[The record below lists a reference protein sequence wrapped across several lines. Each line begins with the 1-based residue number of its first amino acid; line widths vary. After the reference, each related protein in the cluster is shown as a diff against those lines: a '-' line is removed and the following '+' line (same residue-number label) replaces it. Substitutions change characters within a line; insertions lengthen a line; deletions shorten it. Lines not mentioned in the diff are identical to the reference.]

1 MQPCSLAWAGAP
13 DRPAAAPGAT
23 PMPVVRRLN
32 FPSKSSISRL
42 LAAVGAW
49 LCLVVMVLVAGGV
62 AYVWSERH
70 GFDRLDDAAARQ
82 LDLYA
87 SVLENELGKQAY
99 LPALLDGD
107 LEVEALL
114 RAPMN
119 GALREAVNRELSR
132 FSVISGINAAFVLDA
147 LGTVAASS
155 DSYLSESSVGRDF
168 SKRPF
173 VTDALGGEES
183 RHFESNP
190 QTGAPEYYFARPVVR
205 EGQVWGVVVVRISL
219 APMESTWEDLA
230 FRLES
235 EKPLVVD
242 DQGLVI
248 ISSVPAWKFKTM
260 APAGWTKGHSMLPLV
275 PDTLGCCEWPW
286 LTPASA
292 GGSGS
297 QLARL
302 RVSADAPPISVVV
315 HERAVP
321 RFGWRLLIFS
331 NAAEVWHTARLA
343 AWGAGAI
350 SASAGLLLLYWLQ
363 RRRVIAQKLAARLAL
378 QQAYDDLERTVQQR
392 TRELQMSNSEL
403 QHEINE
409 RKHAETVLRQAQEEL
424 VQAEK
429 LALLGEM
436 SASISH
442 EVGQPLTALRA
453 LAENAKL
460 LLDRGQGDRV
470 ADNLRS
476 ITGLVERMGR
486 ITAQLKSFARKTRVA
501 DHPVRLN
508 VAVHAAQEM
517 LSWRLRAEDVE
528 VELDLI
534 AELHV
539 RCDENRLE
547 QVLVNLMANAADAMQ
562 GRQAKR
568 ITVRSWMHAGRAWV
582 RITDSGPG
590 IPNDLRA
597 HLFEPFFTTKPAGAG
612 LGLGLVI
619 SANIV
624 KEFGGELRAVP
635 VEQGAAFEF
644 DLPLEPSSGQEQ
656 QQQPQ
661 QQERQHV

>member
-1 MQPCSLAWAGAP
+1 MALAC
-13 DRPAAAPGAT
+13 AA
-23 PMPVVRRLN
+23 
-32 FPSKSSISRL
+32 I
-42 LAAVGAW
+42 
-49 LCLVVMVLVAGGV
+49 
-62 AYVWSERH
+62 AYVWSERQ
-70 GFDRLDDAAARQ
+70 GFERLDDAAARQ

-87 SVLENELGKQAY
+87 SVIENELGKQAY
-99 LPALLDGD
+99 LPALLDGNRD
-107 LEVEALL
+107 IESLL

-119 GALREAVNRELSR
+119 GALREGVNRELTR
-132 FSVISGINAAFVLDA
+132 FSVTSGINAAFVLDA
-147 LGTVAASS
+147 LGTVVASS
-155 DSYLSESSVGRDF
+155 DGYLDDSSVGQDF
-168 SKRPF
+168 SRRPY
-173 VTDALGGEES
+173 VAQAMGGDEA
-183 RHFESNP
+183 RHFESNS
-190 QTGAPEYYFARPVVR
+190 QTGAPEYFFARPVVR

-260 APAGWTKGHSMLPLV
+260 APAGWAKGRSMLPLV
-275 PDTLGCCEWPW
+275 PDDSLGCCDWPW
-286 LTPASA
+286 LTPATGA
-292 GGSGS
+292 AVGS

-331 NAAEVWHTARLA
+331 NAAEVWRTARLA
-343 AWGAGAI
+343 GWSAGAI
-350 SASAGLLLLYWLQ
+350 AASLGLLLLYWLQ
-363 RRRVIAQKLAARLAL
+363 RRRVIAHKLSTRLAL
-378 QQAYDDLERTVQQR
+378 QRAYDDLERTVQQR
-392 TRELQMSNSEL
+392 TRELQASNSDL

-409 RKHAETVLRQAQEEL
+409 RRHAETVLRQAQEGL

-429 LALLGEM
+429 LALLGQM

-453 LAENAKL
+453 LSENARL
-460 LLDRGQGDRV
+460 LLERGQSDLV

-476 ITGLVERMGR
+476 ITGLIERMGR
-486 ITAQLKSFARKTRVA
+486 ITAQLKSFARKTRVSM
-501 DHPVRLN
+501 HPVRLN

-517 LSWRLRAEDVE
+517 LSWRLRAEGVE
-528 VELDLI
+528 VEVDLA
-534 AELHV
+534 AELQV

-547 QVLVNLMANAADAMQ
+547 QVLVNLLANALDALQ
-562 GRQAKR
+562 GRDTKR
-568 ITVRSWMHAGRAWV
+568 IAIRSWPQGDRAMV

-590 IPNDLRA
+590 IPSDLRE

-644 DLPLEPSSGQEQ
+644 DLPIELGKE
-656 QQQPQ
+656 
-661 QQERQHV
+661 